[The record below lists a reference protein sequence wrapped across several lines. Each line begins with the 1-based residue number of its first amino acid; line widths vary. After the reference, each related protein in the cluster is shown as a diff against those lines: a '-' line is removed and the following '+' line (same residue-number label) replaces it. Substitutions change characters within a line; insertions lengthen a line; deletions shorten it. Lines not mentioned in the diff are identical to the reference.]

1 MKPKLWP
8 YPFLFAVLLV
18 ASSCLAQKVPV
29 IMQADAGTNTDP
41 IALRFSRSLADE
53 ITLSGRFY
61 LWTGKNDSLPPNGV
75 LISVASIQITLHNGS
90 DLGSAICVEAERPSS
105 RDPGYNKLVSQHML
119 MIPKDSSVADNTRA
133 FLAEVERGLEK

>member
-1 MKPKLWP
+1 MKTKLRP

-29 IMQADAGTNTDP
+29 IMQADAYTNADP
-41 IALRFSRSLADE
+41 IALRFSKSLADE

-61 LWTGKNDSLPPNGV
+61 FWTGKNDSLPPNGV
-75 LISVASIQITLHNGS
+75 LISVASIQIS
-90 DLGSAICVEAERPSS
+90 DLSSAICVEAERPSS

-119 MIPKDSSVADNTRA
+119 VIPKDSSVADNT
-133 FLAEVERGLEK
+133 

>member
-61 LWTGKNDSLPPNGV
+61 LWTGKNDSLPP
-75 LISVASIQITLHNGS
+75 IQITLHNGS